1 MILNF
6 RVQEQTLF
14 APHSFTPHSPIIV
27 SRSQDYLKARFNFT
41 EDWNKTQKIAQFVR
55 GDLKYNIMLDN
66 TNSCLVPWELLLT
79 EGSFSVTV
87 WANNYPNEDNLI
99 ITTNK
104 VIVVV
109 HPDGLD
115 DDLLPTEPTEGV
127 EGSILTQ
134 CQEAVELSK
143 DWATKTDGTVGDTD
157 EYSAKYYAQQAEQ
170 IAEQL
175 ASMPHFVFENDE
187 LYLVYGG

>member
-1 MILNF
+1 MVIKF
-6 RVQEQTLF
+6 KVHQQTLI
-14 APHSFTPHSPIIV
+14 APYPPTVV
-27 SRSQDYLKARFNFT
+27 SRSQDYLKAQFTFT
-41 EDWNKTQKIAQFVR
+41 EDWNNTQKIAQFVR
-55 GDLKYNIMLDN
+55 DDLKYNIMLDP
-66 TNSCLVPWELLLT
+66 TDSCLVPWELLLT

-87 WANNYPNEDNLI
+87 WANNYPDEDNLI

-104 VIVVV
+104 VIVAV

-115 DDLLPTEPTEGV
+115 DDLLPTEPTEGL
-127 EGSILTQ
+127 EGSILNQ

-143 DWATKTDGTVGDTD
+143 DWATKMNGTVGDTD
-157 EYSAKYYAQQAEQ
+157 EYSAKYYAKQAEQ

-175 ASMPHFVFENDE
+175 ANMPHFAFEDDE